1 MFIINIFQR
10 TKDTALDYVDI
21 LTFFIYTM
29 RTLLIQRRKGKKLII
44 ESILKQVLFTG
55 LKALVV
61 MSIVSLLIGG
71 LIIFI
76 TADGGLQ
83 ESVISQVLIVTIIQY
98 IGPLITLMILIGRSG
113 TAIAAEIG
121 NMMVSHEIE
130 ALEIMGID
138 SLHYVAAPRI
148 IGMSI
153 SIVCLS
159 IFFSTVGVLGGAVV
173 MVNLVDNFSLD
184 KFYRS
189 FFNHLT
195 VSVILESLLKILIS
209 GVIISTVGCYQGFQV
224 KHSSTEVP
232 QMTTLAVGRSIIL
245 CFVFYVYFT
254 VMFIYL

>member
-1 MFIINIFQR
+1 MIAINIFQR
-10 TKDTALDYVDI
+10 IKDTALDYLDI

-29 RTLLIQRRKGKKLII
+29 RSLFIQRGKGKKLII

-55 LKALVV
+55 LKALFV

-71 LIIFI
+71 VIIFI
-76 TADGGLQ
+76 INKYGFP
-83 ESVISQVLIVTIIQY
+83 ESVISLVLILTIIQY
-98 IGPLITLMILIGRSG
+98 VGPLITLMVLIGRSG

-121 NMMVSHEIE
+121 NMKMSHEIE

-159 IFFSTVGVLGGAVV
+159 IFFSMVGIMGGAVM

-189 FFNHLT
+189 FFNNLT
-195 VSVILESLLKILIS
+195 VLVIIESILKILIS
-209 GVIISTVGCYQGFQV
+209 GMIISTVGCYQGFQV

-245 CFVFYVYFT
+245 CFIFYVYIT
-254 VMFIYL
+254 VIFVI